1 MRRQATL
8 GRIETTLH
16 IHEPIPNIHGV
27 IIYFDKTPSDIACPH
42 FWELRWAF
50 GCPFNCAYC
59 YLQGTSG
66 GLKTPRP
73 SNMKMVFKAIDDAF
87 NHPYFQTH
95 PSIFNSGELS
105 DSLMFPETIAKI
117 ADKFEQQKDHYLL
130 LLTKDTNIN
139 FLLDKPRKQ
148 TIVSFSLSS
157 EEVWKLWENNTPSP
171 LRRVEAA
178 SQLQNAGYE
187 VRVRIDPI
195 FPIEGWRAHYSKLL
209 EFLFIHLPKGPERI
223 TLGMPR
229 GLKKTLIYSKDR
241 SWAEGLT
248 EKSGWGLKLPT
259 GLRREVYIFFIE
271 NLEAFNFDISKV
283 ALCKETLA
291 LCQELKIGQRCN
303 CVW

>member
-8 GRIETTLH
+8 GRIETPLH

-27 IIYFDKTPSDIACPH
+27 IIYFDKTPSDIVCPH

-50 GCPFNCAYC
+50 GCPFDCAYC

-73 SNMKMVFKAIDDAF
+73 SNMKTVLKALEDAF
-87 NHPYFQTH
+87 NHPYFESH

-105 DSLMFPETIAKI
+105 DSLMFPETIGTI
-117 ADKFEQQKDHYLL
+117 ADKFEQQENHSLL
-130 LLTKDTNIN
+130 LLTKSANTK
-139 FLLDKPRKQ
+139 FLLERPRRR
-148 TIVSFSLSS
+148 TIVSFSLNSQ
-157 EEVWKLWENNTPSP
+157 EAWERWEHKTPPPQKRIEV
-171 LRRVEAA
+171 A
-178 SQLQNAGYE
+178 SQLQDAGYE

-195 FPIEGWRAHYSKLL
+195 FPIEGWRQHYSRLL
-209 EFLFIHLPKGPERI
+209 KFLFDRLPKGPERI

-241 SWAEGLT
+241 SWAQGLT
-248 EKSGWGLKLPT
+248 EKSRWGLKLPVE
-259 GLRREVYIFFIE
+259 LRREVYLWFRE
-271 NLEAFNFDISKV
+271 NLAALGFNQSQI
-283 ALCKETLA
+283 ALCKETRFLVE
-291 LCQELKIGQRCN
+291 ELRMEQHCN